1 MKMAINRARNKTESI
16 VSQNSCADF
25 TPISLESPTLP
36 LDSGS
41 ALVEAREK
49 KSRSGNRLDA
59 DRCHFSCPDLKVR
72 RQNCSVAMERH
83 NASMPNI
90 ASILKAEISRVAR
103 KEVRAEIETLKKAS
117 VAHRAS
123 IAELRRQVNA
133 LEKELRRVAKS
144 ATRST
149 IVPDSANEA
158 AEGTKRRFSATRL
171 AAHRAKLGLSAA
183 SYGQLVGVSGQ
194 TIYHW
199 EQGKARPRAAQ
210 LENLAAVRDLGARE
224 VSERLAES

>member
-1 MKMAINRARNKTESI
+1 
-16 VSQNSCADF
+16 
-25 TPISLESPTLP
+25 
-36 LDSGS
+36 
-41 ALVEAREK
+41 
-49 KSRSGNRLDA
+49 
-59 DRCHFSCPDLKVR
+59 
-72 RQNCSVAMERH
+72 MERH
-83 NASMPNI
+83 NAFMPNI

-123 IAELRRQVNA
+123 VAELRRQVNA
-133 LEKELRRVAKS
+133 LDKELRRVAKG
-144 ATRST
+144 ATRPSA
-149 IVPDSANEA
+149 VPDSANEA
-158 AEGTKRRFSATRL
+158 AEVTKRRFSAARL

-210 LENLAAVRDLGARE
+210 LETLATVRELGARE
-224 VSERLAES
+224 IAERFGEQ